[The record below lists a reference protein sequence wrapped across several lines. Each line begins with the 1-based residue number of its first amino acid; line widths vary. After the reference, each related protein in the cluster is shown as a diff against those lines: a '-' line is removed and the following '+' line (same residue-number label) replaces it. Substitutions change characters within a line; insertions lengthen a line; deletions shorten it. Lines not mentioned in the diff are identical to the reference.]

1 MQDNLV
7 YNENNIFIEN
17 RAKIRITGVVD
28 VDTFDDY
35 NISIKTEDG
44 FMVVGGEELKI
55 IKLDVES
62 GELLIEGKFNS
73 LFYNETIKNDG
84 SLLAKLFK

>member
-7 YNENNIFIEN
+7 NNENNIFIEN

-28 VDTFDDY
+28 VDNFDDY
-35 NISIKTEDG
+35 NISIKTDDG

-73 LFYNETIKNDG
+73 LFYNETIKSDG